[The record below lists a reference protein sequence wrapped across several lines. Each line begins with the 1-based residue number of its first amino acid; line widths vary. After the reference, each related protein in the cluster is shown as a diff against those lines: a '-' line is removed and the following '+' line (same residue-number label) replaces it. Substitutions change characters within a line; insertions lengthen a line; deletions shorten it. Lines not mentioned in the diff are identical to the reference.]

1 MLPGRGMA
9 PGGIGAAGRM
19 PPTPRVPLP
28 RSISGGPSG
37 PGASP
42 VTPTGAGAGGEAAA
56 DAVIKAIIPALHRA
70 MSAYP
75 IGGKKYTA
83 VLNSLRALTA
93 NFGKEQQESMV
104 PAALL
109 QMMQASRSAAPPQ
122 GSPVPQLQPR
132 PAGAGAGP
140 MGLGGTPG
148 EGAA

>member
-1 MLPGRGMA
+1 MA
-9 PGGIGAAGRM
+9 PGGLGAAGRM
-19 PPTPRVPLP
+19 PAPTPRVPMP
-28 RSISGGPSG
+28 RTLSGGPSG

-42 VTPTGAGAGGEAAA
+42 ITPAGAGAGNEAAA

-109 QMMQASRSAAPPQ
+109 QMMQASRSATPGPGQPP
-122 GSPVPQLQPR
+122 PAMR
-132 PAGAGAGP
+132 PAAAGAGAGP
-140 MGLGGTPG
+140 MGVGGTPG
-148 EGAA
+148 EGV